1 MLSAHADEHN
11 AYIQERGAENVDEN
25 NTAEGELEKIGGH
38 LADVLTTTVHKR
50 CDIAAWRKSYET
62 LVSAIAL
69 VYVPCRP

>member
-1 MLSAHADEHN
+1 MPMNTTLIFKNEVRK
-11 AYIQERGAENVDEN
+11 IVDEN

-50 CDIAAWRKSYET
+50 CNITAWRKSYET